1 MIDKAR
7 QQFGQHVVR
16 LRRQSMLSQEQLA
29 ELAQLKPA
37 TVRNIERG
45 AFNVSFDV
53 MNRIAVV
60 LGGELQIIINDLT
73 ENNYGTTQMDIES
86 TQPACIACNGMR

>member
-1 MIDKAR
+1 MVDKAR
-7 QQFGQHVVR
+7 QQFGQHVAR
-16 LRRQSMLSQEQLA
+16 LRRQSMLSQERLA

-73 ENNYGTTQMDIES
+73 E
-86 TQPACIACNGMR
+86 

>member
-7 QQFGQHVVR
+7 QEFGQHVAR

-29 ELAQLKPA
+29 ELAQLKTA

-60 LGGELQIIINDLT
+60 LGGELQIVINDLT
-73 ENNYGTTQMDIES
+73 E
-86 TQPACIACNGMR
+86 

>member
-7 QQFGQHVVR
+7 RQFGQHVAR
-16 LRRQSMLSQEQLA
+16 LRRQSMLSQDQLA
-29 ELAQLKPA
+29 ELAQLKTA

-45 AFNVSFDV
+45 AFNVPFDIL
-53 MNRIAVV
+53 NRIAVV

-73 ENNYGTTQMDIES
+73 E
-86 TQPACIACNGMR
+86 